1 MTIRLRLALFFTL
14 LVGCTLVLVGTAT
27 YKLLRHGLLAAV
39 ERSVSDRAAV
49 FARSN
54 PHAPY
59 NLDVFAAPDT
69 FLQVVDSAA
78 TPVAGSGNLG
88 QRVLPLSPAARS
100 GRVVEARVG
109 GRPLY
114 LTAAPLPEGRFIIV
128 ARSPVTIYGA
138 LRDLKRLLSYVI
150 VSALI
155 LTAGLGWFFARAVV
169 RPIESVAAAAGA
181 VKRGRDLTQRV
192 VHRGPPDEIGRL
204 AATFNAMLAELE
216 SAYGALDQSN
226 QRLRQFLSDCAHEL
240 RTPLAVIMS
249 NLDLLGKV
257 GKTDPRFGEQALSDI
272 RGEVNRMARMITHL
286 LILGRADA
294 GAPVPKEPVVLADIV
309 AETCRQGKGM
319 AEEVRFVP
327 AACDALEGVVVQG
340 TPDYLKQLLLI
351 LLDNAFK
358 YTPRDGEVRVEV
370 ALENGQARI
379 SVADTGSGI
388 DPADLPHI
396 FERFYRGRNADGKTG
411 TGLGLAIAR
420 WVAEQHGGSVRV
432 ESAPGRGS
440 RFTVVLPTLERLP
453 ADVSM

>member
-27 YKLLRHGLLAAV
+27 YKLLRHGLLAAI
-39 ERSVSDRAAV
+39 ERDVSERAAV
-49 FARSN
+49 FVRSN

-69 FLQVVDSAA
+69 FLQVVDGAG

-88 QRVLPLSPAARS
+88 PRVLPLSLAAKS
-100 GRVVEARVG
+100 GRGVEARVE

-114 LTAAPLPEGRFIIV
+114 LTAAPLPEARFIIV
-128 ARSPVTIYGA
+128 ARSPVRIYGA

-150 VSALI
+150 VTALV
-155 LTAGLGWFFARAVV
+155 LTGGLGWLFARAVV
-169 RPIESVAAAAGA
+169 RPIESA
-181 VKRGRDLTQRV
+181 VKAATAVKEGRGLTQRV
-192 VHRGPPDEIGRL
+192 AYNGPPDEIGRL

-216 SAYGALDQSN
+216 SVYRTLDQSN
-226 QRLRQFLSDCAHEL
+226 QRLRQFLADCAHEL

-249 NLDLLGKV
+249 NLDLLAKV
-257 GKTDPRFGEQALSDI
+257 GKTDPEFGDQALADI
-272 RGEVNRMARMITHL
+272 RGEANRMARMITQL

-294 GAPVPKEPVVLADIV
+294 GAQAPKEPVPLADIV
-309 AETCRQGKGM
+309 AEACRQGQGM
-319 AEEVRFVP
+319 AEEVRFVTT
-327 AACDALEGVVVQG
+327 AGDALEGVVVQANS
-340 TPDYLKQLLLI
+340 DYLKQLLLI

-370 ALENGQARI
+370 AYENGQVRI
-379 SVADTGSGI
+379 TVADTGSGI
-388 DPADLPHI
+388 DPDDLPHI
-396 FERFYRGRNADGKTG
+396 FERFYRGKNANGKSG

-420 WVAEQHGGSVRV
+420 WVAEQHGGSVHV

-440 RFTVVLPTLERLP
+440 RFTVVLPVLERSV
-453 ADVSM
+453 ADVRM